1 MHGRLLLLAGSRWI
15 GVSSPSR
22 PLRLMDPLVGA
33 THPVSQDDRST
44 HLFRCCSYIQHRC
57 LRAAYPHALKHSTK
71 QTPSLQFECIWNHN
85 TDPLHCRRRTII
97 QSSVCMCYVDKY
109 GWESCWYIMQDYMC
123 FVHCRL
129 RKGVCY
135 ANIICRTGWDTGGG
149 HVLYIWNQLH
159 TYRHMCII
167 IIMMIWWWSSLDMM
181 MIIIRYDNEGQ
192 MQWPCSV
199 YIWNTPYTE
208 RWKTVVQI

>member
-44 HLFRCCSYIQHRC
+44 HLFRCCSYIQH
-57 LRAAYPHALKHSTK
+57 AACELPIRMLWNTPPNKHPHS
-71 QTPSLQFECIWNHN
+71 SLNAYETIIQI
-85 TDPLHCRRRTII
+85 TLHCRRRTII

-167 IIMMIWWWSSLDMM
+167 IIMMIWLWWLSDMIM
-181 MIIIRYDNEGQ
+181 KDK
-192 MQWPCSV
+192 CSDHV
-199 YIWNTPYTE
+199 LYIFETLRTLKDE
-208 RWKTVVQI
+208 RL

>member
-1 MHGRLLLLAGSRWI
+1 MLWNTPPNKHPH
-15 GVSSPSR
+15 SSLNASE
-22 PLRLMDPLVGA
+22 
-33 THPVSQDDRST
+33 TI
-44 HLFRCCSYIQHRC
+44 IQI
-57 LRAAYPHALKHSTK
+57 S
-71 QTPSLQFECIWNHN
+71 
-85 TDPLHCRRRTII
+85 LHCRRRTII

-123 FVHCRL
+123 FVHCML

-208 RWKTVVQI
+208 RWKTVVQV